1 TKWSQPSSHDEM
13 RGRFAEAPRHSRVLR
28 VQAALRE
35 RGACLFEDP
44 SASRYFVPA
53 SALPSP
59 KGLVSIGPTG
69 NSRAGGLAATRCGA
83 SFLNQQQPGEHMSS
97 GNMWSGGR
105 FHSPKKPRKK

>member
-1 TKWSQPSSHDEM
+1 
-13 RGRFAEAPRHSRVLR
+13 FAEAPRHSRVLR

-69 NSRAGGLAATRCGA
+69 NSRAGGVGGDAVRCQFLKSATTGRTHVFRQHVVGRSFPYAEEAAEER
-83 SFLNQQQPGEHMSS
+83 
-97 GNMWSGGR
+97 GR
-105 FHSPKKPRKK
+105 